1 MTSLSLPP
9 DTIKKIIDDPTILG
23 DRLSNSTSD
32 QLAQLGVS
40 SEEAVS
46 ILDGYTRGFRIVFIL
61 NACLAAT
68 ATLASITMIKHK
80 ELTRSDDEQ
89 KKMEAKREL
98 RVNSKTREKVKDQ
111 DMDIEKA
118 QDGAVR

>member
-118 QDGAVR
+118 QDEAVR

>member
-40 SEEAVS
+40 SEEAGS

-89 KKMEAKREL
+89 KKMEAKRAL
-98 RVNSKTREKVKDQ
+98 RVNSKTGEKVKDE

-118 QDGAVR
+118 QDEAVR

>member
-89 KKMEAKREL
+89 KKMEAKRAL
-98 RVNSKTREKVKDQ
+98 RVNSKTGEKVKDE

-118 QDGAVR
+118 QDEAVR